1 MNTIIKNAGKL
12 LIAAAV
18 AAGFIGGS
26 GCKKDIF
33 DKQDLSAADSTI
45 WNSTSGANTYVNAIY
60 DLAMPNWQ
68 TPGSIYN
75 TSDELNNTSANILY
89 GQLTGTTNEITYIFT
104 SVGEKTD
111 IYFPIYHC
119 NLALQSIASGQMP
132 AADKPALKGQVYFL
146 RAYMY
151 FSLVKLYGGVP
162 LILHP
167 QNPQS
172 EDVQTPRAKTSECI
186 AQISAD
192 LDSAAKMLPATW
204 SLGTDGGRITR
215 AAAMAMKGK
224 VLMYWASPQFN
235 PANVAQRWTDAYNAN
250 KAAYTQAIA
259 DGYALYPNFANIWL
273 DETSSN
279 HERMIWRTLDATSI
293 SPAHGTNNEAITRPV
308 SETVGGGGS
317 NQPTWNLVKAFPMAN
332 GLAPYLADGVTVNTA
347 SGYDPEFFWK
357 NRDPRFAATIAY
369 NGGVWNLSG
378 KTNRLEWTY
387 QGFLDDLTKPS
398 ATGFY
403 CRKICNPALL
413 PAATTY
419 NSNTA
424 GGSGMDWIE
433 FRFAELI
440 MNLAECAANMGNLT
454 EAKTY
459 VALIRARA
467 GIPAGTNN
475 YGMDAVTTVAQ
486 MNTFLLIEREV
497 EFAMENKRNDD
508 LRRTRQFD
516 KLTGTQR
523 LAYRWTLNSPYVAG
537 AVPTGGPV
545 AGKIYIDV
553 PDASGKRVADTLNV
567 NNKTTYEKFFTTSI
581 VTIEPSATP
590 VINYPVNYYFY
601 PLPPNFISSGFSI
614 LQTAGWP
621 GGTFDPLQ

>member
-1 MNTIIKNAGKL
+1 MNTIIKNTGKL
-12 LIAAAV
+12 LIAV
-18 AAGFIGGS
+18 AATAFFMGGT

-33 DKQDLSAADSTI
+33 DKADLSAADSTI

-68 TPGSIYN
+68 TPGSLYN
-75 TSDELNNTSANILY
+75 TSDELNNATASILY
-89 GQLTGTTNEITYIFT
+89 GQLTGTANEITYIFT

-111 IYFPIYHC
+111 LYFPIYHC
-119 NLALQSIASGQMP
+119 NLALQSIDLGLMP
-132 AADKPALKGQVYFL
+132 AADKPAIKGQVYFL

-151 FSLVKLYGGVP
+151 FSMVKLYGGVP
-162 LILHP
+162 LVLHP
-167 QNPQS
+167 QNPQD
-172 EDVQTPRAKTSECI
+172 ENVQTPRSSTSACI

-204 SLGTDGGRITR
+204 TLSTDGGRITR

-235 PANVAQRWTDAYNAN
+235 PTNITQRWTDSYNAN
-250 KAAYTQAIA
+250 KAAYTQAVA
-259 DGYALYPNFANIWL
+259 DGYALYPTFANIWL
-273 DETSSN
+273 DETANN
-279 HERMIWRTLDATSI
+279 HERMIWRTLDATSV
-293 SPAHGTNNEAITRPV
+293 SPAHGTNTEAITRPV

-317 NQPTWNLVKAFPMAN
+317 NEPTWNLVKAFPMAN
-332 GLAPYLADGVTVNTA
+332 GLAPYLSDGVTVNAA

-369 NGGVWNLSG
+369 NGCTWNLSN

-387 QGFLDDLTKPS
+387 QGFLDDATKPS

-403 CRKICNPALL
+403 CRKICNPSLL

-419 NSNTA
+419 NTNVS

-433 FRFAELI
+433 FRFAELLL
-440 MNLAECAANMGNLT
+440 NLAESAANMGNLT
-454 EAKTY
+454 EAQTY

-467 GIPAGTNN
+467 GIPAGANN
-475 YGMDAVTTVAQ
+475 YGMSGITTVAQ
-486 MNTFLLIEREV
+486 MNTFLLTEREV

-516 KLTGTQR
+516 KLTGTPR
-523 LAYRWTLNSPYVAG
+523 YSYRWTLNSPYVAG
-537 AVPTGGPV
+537 AIPTGGAV

-553 PDASGKRVADTLNV
+553 PDATGHRVADTLNV

-601 PLPPNFISSGFSI
+601 PLPPNFISTSSSI
-614 LQTAGWP
+614 FQTAGWP